1 MDHSLDQS
9 TLSDLSDNQ
18 EILLA
23 VLQLSSATLS
33 LVGSY
38 TIVYKIVLNLNR
50 NKTTTPYELIMLGL
64 SGCDILAS
72 VTYAMGPFLLP
83 RETSQRITALGDDS
97 TCSKLGFL
105 TQFACVWA
113 VWYNALLSYYYLLT
127 VRYQVKPLEFRRKYE
142 LWMHLSGVIF
152 FSITAIVGLMGD
164 WYSEERLTMA
174 CWIDEVPNGCRAA
187 GNICYGSLA
196 AYIFGGVPMAITLFS
211 LIINNIVIYLFV
223 RNTLLSSP
231 TTAISSSAAAAA
243 ATVTATA
250 TATATSSRSC
260 EFTTDDIEDN
270 DGESKQE
277 SADWA
282 LSRSVQ
288 ERLTKEVAI
297 QGFLYV
303 AAYLLTIIPGFVL
316 SVLES
321 IGFGEEDQGRLYPLL
336 LLNAMMLPLQ
346 GFFNVFIYVKPSY
359 SRFRATYPEEPMWFV
374 LYQALF
380 DPNTPRLSST
390 VAVPMRS
397 GRVAVPARRY
407 NNNNSLPGIVEEEQ

>member
-231 TTAISSSAAAAA
+231 TTAIISSSSSSNSDSNSNSNSNIIKELRIHHGRHRGQRRRIQARERRLGTKPIGTR
-243 ATVTATA
+243 ATHKG
-250 TATATSSRSC
+250 SC
-260 EFTTDDIEDN
+260 HPGIFVRGGLFIDHHTRVC
-270 DGESKQE
+270 
-277 SADWA
+277 A
-282 LSRSVQ
+282 L
-288 ERLTKEVAI
+288 
-297 QGFLYV
+297 
-303 AAYLLTIIPGFVL
+303 
-316 SVLES
+316 
-321 IGFGEEDQGRLYPLL
+321 GFGKHR
-336 LLNAMMLPLQ
+336 
-346 GFFNVFIYVKPSY
+346 I
-359 SRFRATYPEEPMWFV
+359 W
-374 LYQALF
+374 
-380 DPNTPRLSST
+380 
-390 VAVPMRS
+390 
-397 GRVAVPARRY
+397 
-407 NNNNSLPGIVEEEQ
+407 